1 MGKTEER
8 VPLRKSIFRRQCS

>member
-8 VPLRKSIFRRQCS
+8 

>member
-8 VPLRKSIFRRQCS
+8 NGHVSDPRL